1 MKRSITLSSLCLFA
15 ALANA
20 QPVLTFSG
28 NAPVAGT
35 SYTLHY
41 SPYVSPGQ
49 AGADQ
54 AWNLAALGT
63 DSMDV
68 IQLVLPAA
76 TANGPSFPGS
86 TVAETGA
93 AASMYW
99 RAAADGMYF
108 VGSDASDLLIVNSDE
123 GKYLPFPCTYQTT
136 WSDDVIAA
144 FTSDGFD
151 VFRNGTITGTAD
163 GYGTLTMPFGNVND
177 VLRIHWHE
185 ETSDSTEFFVFE
197 SVYDSYLYYAA
208 GQSYPLVQLVS
219 TSITFMG
226 QTTTTEYAQW
236 VDELNTG
243 ATGTSGPE
251 HGMDLFPVPVSG
263 TLNISLPEH
272 FSGSPLLAITD
283 AEGRTV
289 RGGRNA
295 SVTGRRGSIDVVD
308 LAAGMYQLTAV
319 DENGQRATRRFIV
332 D

>member
-1 MKRSITLSSLCLFA
+1 MTLSSICVFA
-15 ALANA
+15 AVTNA
-20 QPVLTFSG
+20 QPVLTFAS

-35 SYTLHY
+35 SYTMHY
-41 SPYVSPGQ
+41 SAYVSPGQ
-49 AGADQ
+49 AGAGQ
-54 AWNLAALGT
+54 SWNLSTLGT
-63 DSMDV
+63 DSIDV
-68 IQLVLPAA
+68 IQLVQPGA
-76 TANGPSFPGS
+76 TENGSSFPGS

-136 WSDDVIAA
+136 WTDDVVAA
-144 FTSDGFD
+144 FTSDDFD

-163 GYGTLTMPFGNVND
+163 GYGTVTMPFGTVSD

-208 GQSYPLVQLVS
+208 GQSYPLAQLVS

-236 VDELNTG
+236 VDELSTG
-243 ATGTSGPE
+243 EAAASVLE
-251 HGMDLFPVPVSG
+251 ASIDLFPVPVSG
-263 TLNISLPEH
+263 TLNICLPEH
-272 FSGSPLLAITD
+272 FSGSPVLAITD

-289 RGGRNA
+289 RGGRSA
-295 SVTGRRGSIDVVD
+295 TITGRRGTIDVAD
-308 LAAGMYQLTAV
+308 LSAGMYQLTAI

-332 D
+332 N